1 MEHNTATAIFGLH
14 MSHWAD
20 YFCLCPEYKKRQ
32 YSYYQDMWVQIR
44 YVGQYQ
50 DINILCEVTMVSSKV
65 TSSHWLIDKNDDVS
79 VDDLGSISFK
89 FCNIDS

>member
-1 MEHNTATAIFGLH
+1 
-14 MSHWAD
+14 
-20 YFCLCPEYKKRQ
+20 
-32 YSYYQDMWVQIR
+32 MWVQIR